1 MIYPVHLRRLWF
13 YLTQVSDF
21 CEIFFLIILN
31 LEVSYFIR
39 MQFIPLG

>member
-1 MIYPVHLRRLWF
+1 MIYPVNLRRLWF

-21 CEIFFLIILN
+21 AKYFFLIILN
-31 LEVSYFIR
+31 LEFSYFIR